1 MFDTH
6 SHLTI
11 EPIYSNIDR
20 VVSHFVLNKGEGI
33 LNVSFDEQSIT
44 SVFEIYN
51 KYKDRYPNLIH
62 NAIGIHPEHFTEIFQ
77 AGKDIHLEYRKIM
90 NRYKETLST
99 FRNIVCAIGET
110 GIDYHHLENLEIENI
125 DKEVLIEIQKNS
137 FKEHVALS
145 IENSLPLTIHSRD
158 ITGSNRAI
166 EDTLSII
173 SNAGKGKA
181 CGSFHSY
188 TGDKEYLEDILALN
202 FYIGFNAIV
211 TYTNADNVRE
221 LVNKTPLE
229 RILLETDAPYLIP
242 KEVRRDKNAQFDYA
256 VPSHVIHTAKVIADI
271 KKISLEK
278 VIEITN
284 ANAKNLF
291 FIH

>member
-20 VVSHFVLNKGEGI
+20 VISHFVQNDGEGI

-44 SVFEIYN
+44 NVFEIYN

-90 NRYKETLST
+90 NRYKETLKT
-99 FRNIVCAIGET
+99 FRSTISAIGET
-110 GIDYHHLENLEIENI
+110 GIDYHHFENLEIDNI

-158 ITGSNRAI
+158 ISGSNRVI
-166 EDTLSII
+166 EDTLAII
-173 SNAGKGKA
+173 SHFGKGKA
-181 CGSFHSY
+181 YGSFHSY
-188 TGDKEYLEDILALN
+188 TGDKEYLDDILALN
-202 FYIGFNAIV
+202 FYIGFNAII

-221 LVNKTPLE
+221 LVEKTPLE
-229 RILLETDAPYLIP
+229 RILLETDAPLLVP
-242 KEVRRDKNAQFDYA
+242 KEVRRDKNAQFEYA
-256 VPSHVIHTAKVIADI
+256 VPSHVIYTAKVIAEI
-271 KKISLEK
+271 KKISIEK
-278 VIEITN
+278 VFEITN
-284 ANAKNLF
+284 INAKNLF
-291 FIH
+291 FID